1 MIKVSGVPVYPS
13 QVETLIAELP
23 GVLQVAAIGIPHPY
37 KMQVVKVFVSVREGT
52 DRELL
57 EEKIKET
64 IRQQLLRYAV
74 PEEIEF
80 IDEFPKTA
88 IGKIDAR
95 KLEEM
100 ELQRRDATERP

>member
-1 MIKVSGVPVYPS
+1 
-13 QVETLIAELP
+13 
-23 GVLQVAAIGIPHPY
+23 VAAIGIPHPY